1 MNYEKPKIQVLNL
14 ALDKAIASAQAGIG
28 TWLVNQGFEADAAN
42 NITTYEVNS

>member
-14 ALDKAIASAQAGIG
+14 ALDKAMASASGLSD
-28 TWLVNQGFEADAAN
+28 WLQSQQFDEGAAN

>member
-14 ALDKAIASAQAGIG
+14 ALDKAMASGLG
-28 TWLVNQGFEADAAN
+28 NWLVDQGFEADAAN